1 MSGSATRQAVRLE
14 RRGDIGIIII
24 DNPPIN
30 AGSLEVRHGLLKA
43 VLSVDSDEELTG
55 GLLIGAGTMFMAG
68 SDIREFGAP
77 LKDPQ
82 LPSVVAA
89 IEESTKPFV
98 AAIAGAALGGGY
110 ELVLACDGRVASP
123 DAVVGLPETTLGLIP
138 GAGGTQ
144 RLPRLVGRE
153 KAVELICA
161 GTRVPAIEAV
171 KLGMIDAVAER
182 DLESEALAFLAG
194 LQSAKRKVSDK
205 PVPECEPSSFADTKV
220 RALSSGRHRP
230 HIVAAINAIEQC
242 GRLPFKQ
249 GLADERAAFQK
260 LRMGREASAL
270 RHLFFA
276 ERKALKAAEAAASR
290 ANPIDVVAVIGGGTM
305 GAGIAAALLGAG
317 KSVIIVE
324 STSDAGARALDR
336 VQKGFQRRV
345 ERGRLDPA
353 QLGLF
358 LPRLTVTT
366 DARRVGEADAVIEAV
381 FEDIRAKQQVFE
393 ALGSAARPGAVLLTN
408 TSYLSVSEIAAFS
421 GRPQDVAGMH
431 FFSPADVMRLI
442 EVVRHEG
449 TSPHVTGAAF
459 DLALTMGK
467 LPVLSKD
474 SFGFIGNRI
483 FGAYRRQCEFMLE
496 EGALPHE
503 IDSALEAFGFAMGPF
518 AVADLSG
525 LDISWRMRQATAP
538 LRKQTDRYVVIP
550 DLLCEAGRFGRKA
563 GAGYYLYPAAGGRG
577 EVDPIVTELI
587 IKASSDAGRVRR
599 SIPASE
605 IVNRAM
611 AAMASEAAWVIS
623 EGVTHSPSDIDL
635 VLTNGYG
642 FPKHEG
648 GVLFWARNQDRES
661 LDVAF
666 TTLAESH
673 APNFKVGPVT
683 ALLLDKAE
691 RAA

>member
-1 MSGSATRQAVRLE
+1 MSESATRQAVRLE
-14 RRGDIGIIII
+14 RRGGIGVIII

-43 VLSVDSDEELTG
+43 VLSVDSDEELSG
-55 GLLIGAGTMFMAG
+55 GLLIGAAGMFMAG
-68 SDIREFGAP
+68 SDIREFGTP

-82 LPSVVAA
+82 LPSVIAA
-89 IEESTKPFV
+89 IEDSAKPFV

-110 ELVLACDGRVASP
+110 ELALACDGRIASP
-123 DAVVGLPETTLGLIP
+123 EAVVGLPETTLGLIP

-144 RLPRLVGRE
+144 RLPRLVGQE

-171 KLGMIDAVAER
+171 KLGMIDAVAQR

-194 LQSAKRKVSDK
+194 LQSAKRRVSDK
-205 PVPECEPSSFADTKV
+205 QVPESDPVSFAKTKAH
-220 RALSSGRHRP
+220 ALISGRHRP
-230 HIVAAINAIEQC
+230 HIKAAITAIEQC

-249 GLADERAAFQK
+249 GLADERAEFQK
-260 LRMGREASAL
+260 LRVGREASAL

-276 ERKALKAAEAAASR
+276 ERKAVKVAEAAASG
-290 ANPIDVVAVIGGGTM
+290 AIPIEVVAVIGGGTM

-324 STSDAGARALDR
+324 STLDAAARALDR
-336 VQKGFQRRV
+336 VQQGFQRRV

-358 LPRLTVTT
+358 LSRLTVTA
-366 DARRVGEADAVIEAV
+366 DARRVGEADAVVEAV
-381 FEDIRAKQQVFE
+381 FEDIGAKQQVFE
-393 ALGSAARPGAVLLTN
+393 ALGSAARPDAVLLTN

-431 FFSPADVMRLI
+431 FFSPADVMRLVEI
-442 EVVRHEG
+442 VRHAD
-449 TSPHVTGAAF
+449 TSARVTGAAY

-483 FGAYRRQCEFMLE
+483 FAAYRRQCEFMLE

-538 LRKQTDRYVVIP
+538 LRKQTDRYVIIP
-550 DLLCEAGRFGRKA
+550 DLLCEAGRFGRKT
-563 GAGYYLYPAAGGRG
+563 GAGYYLYPASRGRG
-577 EVDPIVTELI
+577 EVDPIVTDLI
-587 IKASSDAGRVRR
+587 IKASSEAGRVRR
-599 SIPASE
+599 PISASE

-648 GVLFWARNQDRES
+648 GILFWARNQDRAS
-661 LDVAF
+661 LDAAF
-666 TTLAESH
+666 TDLVESH
-673 APNFKVGPVT
+673 GSGFQTGPVT
-683 ALLLDKAE
+683 ALLLDKTEKAS
-691 RAA
+691 